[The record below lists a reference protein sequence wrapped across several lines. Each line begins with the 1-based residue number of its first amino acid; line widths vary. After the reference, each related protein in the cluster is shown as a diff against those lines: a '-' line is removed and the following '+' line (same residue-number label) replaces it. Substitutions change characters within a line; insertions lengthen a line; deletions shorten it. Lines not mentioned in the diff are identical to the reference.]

1 MEFRQ
6 EGPRLGNQYLEDT
19 ALQQYMAFVLPSP
32 TDTDELVS
40 FGDRVVSP
48 EYLENMRMAA
58 QDTPWHEQF
67 DAYGNR
73 VDKIHT
79 SPGWNFFKIE
89 SAKNRLIC

>member
-1 MEFRQ
+1 
-6 EGPRLGNQYLEDT
+6 
-19 ALQQYMAFVLPSP
+19 MAFVLPSP